1 MGTIAEEI
9 FSEKLGREVQAGELV
24 LAEVDFIMSHDS
36 TTPLAIEAWEEI
48 GKPLFDHERIAI
60 HFDHFYPSPNINGS
74 IIHQRI
80 RRFIREQ
87 GIKHFYQEGI
97 CHQVMVEK
105 GFVFPGGI
113 VIGGDSHTCTYG
125 ALSCFGTGMGSTDL
139 AISYVTGKNWFLI
152 PPTLRFQIQ
161 GKFSRGVFAK
171 DLILHL
177 VGKVGG
183 GGANYKACEF
193 AGASVRAMS
202 ISERLTL
209 ANMAVEMGGKAGL
222 METDEKTLRFL
233 KNRTSRPLKA
243 FRPQNPRYENV
254 LEVELGSL
262 QPSVAI
268 PHRVDQVK
276 PVEEVEGT
284 EIDEFFLGTC
294 TNGRLDDLKI
304 AAKILAGKKIHH
316 LSRMVVNPASNE
328 IYTQAERRGFLRIF
342 RDAGA
347 IVCNPGCGV
356 CIGRHQGI
364 LGPGEK
370 ALTTMNRN
378 FLGRMGSPEAQI
390 YLASPATV
398 AVSAIRGK
406 ITDPRKILRN

>member
-9 FSEKLGREVQAGELV
+9 FSAKLGKEVRAGELV
-24 LAEVDFIMSHDS
+24 LAEVDFVMSHDS
-36 TTPLAIEAWEEI
+36 TTALAIESWAEI
-48 GKPLFDHERIAI
+48 GKPLFDPGRIVI

-80 RRFIREQ
+80 RRFTREQ

-125 ALSCFGTGMGSTDL
+125 ALGCFGTGMGSTDL
-139 AISYVTGKNWFLI
+139 AVSYVTGKNWFLV
-152 PPTLRFQIQ
+152 PQTLRFEIR
-161 GKFSRGVFAK
+161 GKFPRGVFAK

-177 VGKVGG
+177 VGRVGA

-193 AGASVRAMS
+193 GGPSVRAMS

-222 METDEKTLRFL
+222 IEADEKTSRFL
-233 KNRTSRPLKA
+233 VKRTSRAWKSCCP
-243 FRPQNPRYENV
+243 RNPKYENV
-254 LEVELGSL
+254 LEVDLPSL
-262 QPSVAI
+262 QPYVAV

-276 PVEEVEGT
+276 PVGEAEGI

-304 AAKILAGKKIHH
+304 AAQILAGKKIHP
-316 LSRMVVNPASNE
+316 LARMVINPASNE
-328 IYTQAERRGFLRIF
+328 IYTQAERRGYLRIF
-342 RDAGA
+342 REAGA
-347 IVCNPGCGV
+347 VVCNPGCGV

-398 AVSAIRGK
+398 AVSALRGK
-406 ITDPRKILRN
+406 ITDPRVLLRK